1 MKRNEVK
8 YEELSPMMQ
17 QYLDIKNKHLD
28 ELLFY
33 RIGDFY
39 ELFFEDG
46 ETASRELELTLTGKN
61 AGLKERIPMCGVPFH
76 SVKPYIEKLIDKGYK
91 VAICEQLEDPKSTKG
106 MVKRGVVQVISRGT
120 LTDYEMMKPKDN
132 NYIASILDF
141 GNSYV
146 LTYSDIS
153 TGEMNSLTIKRDD
166 ITLMNEI
173 LNLGVKEVILTD
185 SENSKLINDL
195 KNTYGIEISYS
206 NSYLE
211 SDYEYLYKDIKD
223 SKIVMGIKHLLYY
236 LVITNMKDLSHITNV
251 EIVDK
256 DEYLS
261 MDIHTV
267 RNLELFE
274 TLRLKERTYSLIWLL
289 DKCKT
294 AMGSRKLKSW
304 LLHPLKDK
312 NELNKRYEKIEKLN
326 TEFIIKEQLREKLYE
341 VYDLERLCGKLNTG
355 SLNARD
361 LLQIKN
367 SLAYIPEIKEYMREL
382 GFNEELDELRDIYE
396 LLEKAINPDAPIT
409 LKDGALIQN
418 GYNSDL
424 DELRSIRSGGKDF
437 IASFEEKLKND
448 TGIKN
453 LKVGYNK
460 IFGYYIEVSKG
471 QSKMVQTDFGWER
484 RQTLTNCERFISPE
498 LKEKEALIL
507 NAEERIIDIEY
518 QLFMEIKETVRKKIF
533 ELKRDAE
540 ILSELDAIL
549 SLAVCAE
556 EYNLVKPVLTDKH
569 EIIIKDGRHPVVEVV
584 SKNGY
589 VANDCIMKENT
600 NTLLIT
606 GPNMSGKSTFM
617 RQLAI
622 IILMAQ
628 MGSYVPAKEAT
639 LPIIDKIFTRIG
651 ASDDLV
657 SGESTFMVEMKEA
670 CNALLNATKNSLILF
685 DELGRGT
692 ATYDGMSLA
701 QAILEYVNKNIGCKT
716 LFSTHYHELTAL
728 SKEMGTIKNVHVD
741 AHEEN
746 GEVTFLHKVVSGP
759 IDKSYG
765 IHVAKLAHMP
775 EELLKRASEIL
786 SVYEAKDTKN
796 KKVEQVSFFDE
807 EEAPKEQ
814 KPEVKTEIQYINSE
828 VEEELK
834 NINVDNLR
842 PIDALNSLYKLKEIM
857 DKKESVK

>member
-796 KKVEQVSFFDE
+796 KKVEQVSFFDD

-814 KPEVKTEIQYINSE
+814 KPKVKTEIQYINSE

>member
-223 SKIVMGIKHLLYY
+223 SKIIMGIKHLLYY

-312 NELNKRYEKIEKLN
+312 TELNKRYEKIEKLN

-367 SLAYIPEIKEYMREL
+367 SLAYIPEIKGYMKEL

-589 VANDCIMKENT
+589 IANDCIMKENT

-728 SKEMGTIKNVHVD
+728 SKEMSTIKNVHVD

-786 SVYEAKDTKN
+786 SVYEAKDTKD

-807 EEAPKEQ
+807 EETSKEQ
-814 KPEVKTEIQYINSE
+814 KPEVKTEIQYIKSE

-857 DKKESVK
+857 EKKESVK

>member
-312 NELNKRYEKIEKLN
+312 TELNKRYEKIEKLN

-367 SLAYIPEIKEYMREL
+367 SLAYIPEIKGYMKEL

-728 SKEMGTIKNVHVD
+728 SKEMSTIKNVHVD

-775 EELLKRASEIL
+775 EDLLKRASEIL
-786 SVYEAKDTKN
+786 SVYEAKDTKD

-807 EEAPKEQ
+807 EKTSKEQ
-814 KPEVKTEIQYINSE
+814 KPEVKTEIQYIKSE

-857 DKKESVK
+857 EKKESVK

>member
-206 NSYLE
+206 NSYLD

-367 SLAYIPEIKEYMREL
+367 SLAYIPEIKGYMKEL

-728 SKEMGTIKNVHVD
+728 SKEMSTIKNVHVD

-786 SVYEAKDTKN
+786 SVYEAKDTKD

-807 EEAPKEQ
+807 EETSKEQ
-814 KPEVKTEIQYINSE
+814 KPEVKTEIQYIKSE